1 MLSQLLSGRK
11 VCHGHEKLEVIEVT
25 KTSTGERSWRL
36 SVYRCRKMRIEDL
49 RTSVGIHDSDISGRI
64 EDIQSLKS

>member
-11 VCHGHEKLEVIEVT
+11 ACHGREKLEVIEVT

-36 SVYRCRKMRIEDL
+36 SAYRYRKVRIEDL
-49 RTSVGIHDSDISGRI
+49 RTSVGGHDSDSSGRT